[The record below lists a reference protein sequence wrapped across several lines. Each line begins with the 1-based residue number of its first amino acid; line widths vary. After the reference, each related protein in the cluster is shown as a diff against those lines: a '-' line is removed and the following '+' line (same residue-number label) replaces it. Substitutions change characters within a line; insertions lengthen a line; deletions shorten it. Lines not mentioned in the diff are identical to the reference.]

1 MFRLTPTSCKPLS
14 SITLATNKNTT
25 GGLWQ
30 TFASCSSL
38 ETLNITGW
46 KITNK
51 VTNLYGTFDKC
62 SKLKKLDLSNWDT
75 TGVTDLNYTFRR
87 MTNIEEIDL
96 RNADFSNV
104 TSTTSV
110 FYLTNN
116 NVKIIV
122 KDDIQKNW
130 FNTNFSNLTNIV
142 VAD

>member
-1 MFRLTPTSCKPLS
+1 MPLTSLDLTNFDVSMV
-14 SITLATNKNTT
+14 ATNKYGS
-25 GGLWQ
+25 GGLHQ
-30 TFASCSSL
+30 TFSSCSSL

-51 VTNLYGTFDKC
+51 VTSLYGTFDKC

-75 TGVTDLNYTFRR
+75 SGVTNIDIAFER

>member
-1 MFRLTPTSCKPLS
+1 M
-14 SITLATNKNTT
+14 
-25 GGLWQ
+25 
-30 TFASCSSL
+30 
-38 ETLNITGW
+38 
-46 KITNK
+46 
-51 VTNLYGTFDKC
+51 
-62 SKLKKLDLSNWDT
+62 SNWDT
-75 TGVTDLNYTFRR
+75 SGVTNIDIAFER

>member
-1 MFRLTPTSCKPLS
+1 M
-14 SITLATNKNTT
+14 
-25 GGLWQ
+25 
-30 TFASCSSL
+30 
-38 ETLNITGW
+38 
-46 KITNK
+46 
-51 VTNLYGTFDKC
+51 
-62 SKLKKLDLSNWDT
+62 SNWDT

-96 RNADFSNV
+96 RRRADFSNV

>member
-1 MFRLTPTSCKPLS
+1 M
-14 SITLATNKNTT
+14 
-25 GGLWQ
+25 
-30 TFASCSSL
+30 
-38 ETLNITGW
+38 
-46 KITNK
+46 
-51 VTNLYGTFDKC
+51 
-62 SKLKKLDLSNWDT
+62 SNWDT

-96 RNADFSNV
+96 RRADFSNV

-130 FNTNFSNLTNIV
+130 FNTNFNNLTNIV

>member
-1 MFRLTPTSCKPLS
+1 M
-14 SITLATNKNTT
+14 
-25 GGLWQ
+25 
-30 TFASCSSL
+30 
-38 ETLNITGW
+38 
-46 KITNK
+46 
-51 VTNLYGTFDKC
+51 YGTFDKC

-75 TGVTDLNYTFRR
+75 SGVTNIDIAFRR

-104 TSTTSV
+104 TNTDTV